1 MRARGR
7 GHSRGAG
14 VWAAREENAAAVRP
28 PACPGGRQ
36 TIAILCESR
45 SRSTRHLGI
54 LTCIFSKQSH
64 AHACN
69 NSSLLFLPPGRTSIY
84 PPVAPCLHWVGL
96 RLVDFRSS
104 SFRAHPVSHLSSY
117 LPVHMCMSM
126 HLRACACGMYHC
138 KPRTIHVSNY
148 LLIDLPLLTYLRI
161 TYLILLHN
169 YCLPWL
175 SLCAPRP
182 SVGTRAAAACRS
194 QLASSFS
201 NHSSAC
207 NLLVALNPRVN
218 HE

>member
-1 MRARGR
+1 MHIQQAITCTCMQQFFFALSATRAN
-7 GHSRGAG
+7 
-14 VWAAREENAAAVRP
+14 V
-28 PACPGGRQ
+28 
-36 TIAILCESR
+36 
-45 SRSTRHLGI
+45 
-54 LTCIFSKQSH
+54 
-64 AHACN
+64 
-69 NSSLLFLPPGRTSIY
+69 Y

-104 SFRAHPVSHLSSY
+104 SSRAHPVSHLSSY

-182 SVGTRAAAACRS
+182 SVGTRAAAACRQKS
-194 QLASSFS
+194 ARVLVSFES
-201 NHSSAC
+201 FFRVLRR
-207 NLLVALNPRVN
+207 NLLVALTPRVY